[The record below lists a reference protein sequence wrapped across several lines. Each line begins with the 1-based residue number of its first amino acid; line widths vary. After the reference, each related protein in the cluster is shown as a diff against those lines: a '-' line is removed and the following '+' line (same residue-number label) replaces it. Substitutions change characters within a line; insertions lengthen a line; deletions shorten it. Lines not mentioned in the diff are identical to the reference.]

1 MMRRSQISRREL
13 KSTSDH
19 NLVLTGPIEA
29 RQVELRFIPTML
41 GGIAVPLQCGFGCQC
56 FAPNESTVC
65 SQNRKVELDTFEWR
79 YAPHC
84 RTV

>member
-1 MMRRSQISRREL
+1 MGRSQISRREL

-19 NLVLTGPIEA
+19 KLVLTGTDRGSPSGT
-29 RQVELRFIPTML
+29 RFIPTML
-41 GGIAVPLQCGFGCQC
+41 AGIAVPLQCGFGCQC

-65 SQNRKVELDTFEWR
+65 SQDRKVELDTFEWR

>member
-1 MMRRSQISRREL
+1 MRRSQISRREL
-13 KSTSDH
+13 KRLPTISSCSPE
-19 NLVLTGPIEA
+19 PIEA

-65 SQNRKVELDTFEWR
+65 SQDRKVELDTFEWR